1 MQNNRNKMFKFSV
14 VMFLVYAS
22 HAIMF
27 TQMIPYLTQLG
38 YTGTQ
43 RGYILSYFAVVS
55 IAGQILVGYLSD
67 RFGAIKRFFIYTT
80 FILFM
85 TGLMAFSFDGA
96 NYWFHFFVV
105 GTMAGFT
112 RIASNLYDTWVLETD
127 GLYHEFG
134 RIRSLGSLGW
144 ALTSLVGGYLA
155 TSMGFHS
162 IGILSGVLSLCV
174 IFLSFRLEEAK
185 TESPDPIKFKDMAA
199 LFQNKN
205 YVLLLVVYFVA
216 YFVYNADG
224 ITVID
229 LIFDLGGNASNVG
242 TKWFVQAISEI
253 PMMII
258 MGRLL
263 IKYRG
268 KKLMIFASVITA
280 MRFFLYAMAP
290 SVTSILIMTALQML
304 SYPFLLISQ
313 KDLVYREVPEHLRST
328 GQMVAISIT
337 IGLSA
342 VFTPIFAATIVE
354 MTTIRTALTV
364 FGLLMVIPAT
374 LMLFYK
380 PDNHTV

>member
-55 IAGQILVGYLSD
+55 IVGQILVGYLSD
-67 RFGAIKRFFIYTT
+67 RFGSIKRFFIYTT